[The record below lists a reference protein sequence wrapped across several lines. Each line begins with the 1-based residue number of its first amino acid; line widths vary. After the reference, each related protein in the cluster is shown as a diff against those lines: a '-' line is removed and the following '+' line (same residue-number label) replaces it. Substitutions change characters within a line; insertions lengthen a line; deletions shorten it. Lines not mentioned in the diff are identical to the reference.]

1 MLAPAPTSASEA
13 PAGGSGPLSKRT
25 PGSANVPQSPTLASP
40 SAGQRRKSRNLA
52 RSPEAAAPSPV
63 LSPGSAQRLT
73 AEQQVV
79 LKAALRGE
87 SFFFTGGAG
96 TGKSFLLHEL
106 LRRLPPATTFAT
118 ATTGIAACAI
128 GGVTIH
134 HWAGIGDGEKPMAE
148 LARNASRRSG
158 PQWHAARTLVVDEV

>member
-1 MLAPAPTSASEA
+1 MLAPAPASTSQAL
-13 PAGGSGPLSKRT
+13 AGDGGPLFKRT
-25 PGSANVPQSPTLASP
+25 PGSANIPQSPTIASP
-40 SAGQRRKSRNLA
+40 AASQQRKSRNLA
-52 RSPEAAAPSPV
+52 RSPAGMAPSPV
-63 LSPGSAQRLT
+63 LSPGSAHRLS

-106 LRRLPPATTFAT
+106 LRRLPAATTFAT

-128 GGVTIH
+128 GGVTLH

-158 PQWHAARTLVVDEV
+158 PQWHAAKTLIVDEV